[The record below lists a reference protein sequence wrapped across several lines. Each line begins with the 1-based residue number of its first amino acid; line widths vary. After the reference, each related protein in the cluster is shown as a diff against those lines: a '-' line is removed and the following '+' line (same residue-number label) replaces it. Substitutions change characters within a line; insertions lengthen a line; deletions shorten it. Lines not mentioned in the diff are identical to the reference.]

1 MKNKKTKRFTIG
13 FKMILII
20 SMILAISLMGLTYI
34 TTYYFQKDT
43 QVRIQEITSDKSQ
56 VIALKVKADLN
67 SLIDRSS
74 YIALSSFGHILSGRA
89 AKDEK
94 SGSEITDLYHKHL
107 IDNEKNIFYIALV
120 NRDMSVLAD
129 FNNAPL
135 LEQQGLVTEV
145 FKNSIKADSDRYE
158 ESFNG
163 IVSLHN
169 ASQHFDVPVLSLS
182 FAVDSDSKGKS
193 SRILVVYFSMNVFL
207 EAVQSYSEYLTYI
220 VNDKGELIA
229 HPDNTLLV
237 NNIDYSS
244 NEIVKNLLTS
254 KNDNEQKT
262 YKDNNGDYRIGS
274 FKRTDLAGIGIV
286 CSVNRD
292 TALKAVTIQVRRNIY
307 ITVILLVISMMLV
320 YIFSKTLTNPIKK
333 LVEAS
338 VKISSGFYR
347 LKLKPSSNDEIGD
360 LTESFIKMGK
370 GLEEREKMKEA
381 FGKFVNKEIAELA
394 LKGELKLGGE
404 RKEAAIFFSDIRS
417 FTAISEELDPEEV
430 VEFLNEY
437 MTAMV
442 NCVTKTNGVVDKF
455 IGDAVMAVWG
465 TPVSHGNDTENAV
478 NGALMM
484 RQALIKFNKK
494 RGGPKKPIIK
504 IGCGINTGPVVA
516 GQIGSHDRMEYTVI
530 GDTVNLASRVESLN
544 KAFGTDILISEN
556 SYQLVKDIFK
566 VQPMKKITVKGKKKP
581 QQIYAVLGRIDDPKT
596 PKTLK
601 VLQKSLGIKSVDI
614 KKVDV
619 NKKEEKY
626 EIKKK

>member
-1 MKNKKTKRFTIG
+1 MKNKKSKRFTIG

-56 VIALKVKADLN
+56 VISLKVKADLN
-67 SLIDRSS
+67 NLIDRSS
-74 YIALSSFGHILSGRA
+74 YIALSSFRDVLSDKEV
-89 AKDEK
+89 KDAK

-120 NRDMSVLAD
+120 NRDMSVSAD
-129 FNNAPL
+129 FKNTPL
-135 LEQQGLVTEV
+135 LEQNGLITES
-145 FKNSIKADSDRYE
+145 FGKYIKTDSSRYE
-158 ESFNG
+158 EAFNG
-163 IVSLHN
+163 ILSLHN
-169 ASQHFDVPVLSLS
+169 ASQHFNAPVLSLS
-182 FAVDSDSKGKS
+182 FSVDPVSEKKS
-193 SRILVVYFSMNVFL
+193 SRILVIYFSMNVFL

-220 VNDKGELIA
+220 VNGKGELIA

-237 NNIDYSS
+237 NNVDYSS
-244 NEIVKNLLTS
+244 NEIVRDMLTS

-262 YKDNNGDYRIGS
+262 YKDNYGEYRIGS

-307 ITVILLVISMMLV
+307 ITVILLVLAMMLV
-320 YIFSKTLTNPIKK
+320 YVFSKTLTNPIKR
-333 LVEAS
+333 LVDAS
-338 VKISSGFYR
+338 VKISSGIYR

-360 LTESFIKMGK
+360 LTESFIEMGK

-404 RKEAAIFFSDIRS
+404 RKEAAVFFSDIRS

-442 NCVTKTNGVVDKF
+442 DCVTKTKGVVDKF

-494 RGGPKKPIIK
+494 RGGPKKPVIK

-556 SYQLVKDIFK
+556 SYQLVKDIFR

-581 QQIYAVLGRIDDPKT
+581 QQIYAVLGRIDDSNT

-601 VLQKSLGIKSVDI
+601 ILQKTLGIKSVDI